1 MNIVVCVKR
10 VPDTETKIKIGGDGK
25 AIDPAGVEFV
35 INPFDEYAIEEA
47 IQIKEKSGE
56 GEINILSLGSIDA
69 QVIMRKAY
77 AMGAEKGVHLND
89 DSANPDNLAVAKS
102 LAAQLKEM
110 SFDMVLFGKQAV
122 DDDSASVAVQVA
134 QLLNI
139 PIVTRV
145 IKMDIADGKA
155 TAERESDAGKE
166 ILEVTL
172 PAAFAAEK
180 GLNEPRYPKL
190 MDIMKAKKKPL
201 EQKEAQMDAPKM
213 EIVEMK
219 YPPERPPGKIVGEGV
234 EAVPELV
241 NLLKNEAKMI

>member
-1 MNIVVCVKR
+1 
-10 VPDTETKIKIGGDGK
+10 
-25 AIDPAGVEFV
+25 
-35 INPFDEYAIEEA
+35 
-47 IQIKEKSGE
+47 
-56 GEINILSLGSIDA
+56 
-69 QVIMRKAY
+69 
-77 AMGAEKGVHLND
+77 
-89 DSANPDNLAVAKS
+89 
-102 LAAQLKEM
+102 
-110 SFDMVLFGKQAV
+110 MVLFGKQAV

-241 NLLKNEAKMI
+241 NLLKSEAKMI